1 MARIVRT
8 TQTFGHDYVALSYC
22 WGGKHAWWINY
33 VKECQHNPECEVR
46 IGKMPQTLQDAV
58 ASCVALGFTYL
69 WIDCLCIL
77 QGNKQD
83 WLAEGSK
90 MCDIYGNAAL
100 TIAASDSK
108 DCRDGFLARRS
119 RLEREGVVIP
129 FADDSGKVGMLH
141 LCIPGTPFDEIVGR
155 GPVARRAWCLQE
167 RQISRQVLHLCQRE
181 VFFESVRC
189 LRHESERF
197 PDQEFDPNDEFWR
210 FHVSLERQGPEAF
223 PRKPSPDVY
232 NVLSWCGIV
241 EDYTRRDLAFPEDKL
256 VAIAG
261 LARRAQQ
268 ILGGDFL
275 AGLWKNRF
283 HIGLAWQIP
292 KEMVATRAPV
302 YRAPSWSWASMDGPV
317 SYDRSDGFVQSDD
330 GFLESA
336 ITVLDARVSLT
347 GLDPFGPVQY
357 ADVVVTGQ
365 LKHIAPGLLLHNDI
379 LKYPDWMSGSA
390 TQIGWYLEDEKADAT
405 MDGGMS
411 ITCLKIA
418 VKPFGPGPSLPPTNS
433 TLILERVD
441 ADNGDEPPRYR
452 RIGFGQVF
460 VTDYFADCLSITITL
475 V

>member
-129 FADDSGKVGMLH
+129 FADDSGKLDVGPWL
-141 LCIPGTPFDEIVGR
+141 DEHGVFRSGR
-155 GPVARRAWCLQE
+155 YQGKSCT
-167 RQISRQVLHLCQRE
+167 
-181 VFFESVRC
+181 SVREKSSLSVDQRPFPGN
-189 LRHESERF
+189 LR
-197 PDQEFDPNDEFWR
+197 QM
-210 FHVSLERQGPEAF
+210 
-223 PRKPSPDVY
+223 Y

-268 ILGGDFL
+268 ILGGDYL

-330 GFLESA
+330 CFLESA

-379 LKYPDWMSGSA
+379 LKYPDWKSGSA

-405 MDGGMS
+405 MDGEMS
-411 ITCLKIA
+411 ISCLKTA

-433 TLILERVD
+433 MLILERVD

-460 VTDYFADCLSITITL
+460 VTDYFADCLSMTITL
-475 V
+475 I

>member
-1 MARIVRT
+1 ME
-8 TQTFGHDYVALSYC
+8 
-22 WGGKHAWWINY
+22 
-33 VKECQHNPECEVR
+33 VKVD
-46 IGKMPQTLQDAV
+46 KMPQTLQDTI
-58 ASCVALGFTYL
+58 ASCIALGFAYL

-108 DCRDGFLARRS
+108 DCRVGFLVPRS
-119 RLEREGVVIP
+119 GLEREGVVIP
-129 FADDSGKVGMLH
+129 FADDSGRAGMLH

-181 VFFESVRC
+181 VFFECVRC
-189 LRHESERF
+189 LRHESERV

-210 FHVSLERQGPEAF
+210 FHVSLERQGPQAF

-261 LARRAQQ
+261 LARRAQR
-268 ILGGDFL
+268 ILGGDYL
-275 AGLWKNRF
+275 AGLWKNRI

-292 KEMVATRAPV
+292 KEMVATRAPI
-302 YRAPSWSWASMDGPV
+302 YRAPSWSWASIDGPV

-336 ITVLDARVSLT
+336 ITVLDARVSLA
-347 GLDPFGPVQY
+347 GPDPFGPVQY
-357 ADVVVTGQ
+357 ADVVVSGQ
-365 LKHIAPGLLLHNDI
+365 LKQITPGQLLHNDI
-379 LKYPDWMSGSA
+379 LKYPDWMSGA
-390 TQIGWYLEDEKADAT
+390 AAQIGWYLEDEKGT
-405 MDGGMS
+405 VHVEM

-433 TLILERVD
+433 MLILKSVD
-441 ADNGDEPPRYR
+441 ADNGNDPPRYR

-460 VTDYFADCLSITITL
+460 VTDYFADCLPTTITL